1 MRLLLGLYLASPALG
16 AAFTSLQLSGSDG
29 PWCVQTKGDSTE
41 IGTPLEY
48 GKCGPAPTQRWS
60 YVENQLR
67 LSGEVDRCIGLKQG
81 AEAPE
86 AVLASCIPT
95 DDPTVETSWT
105 WDTTKRSQICTYHEK
120 TTTPQQTWCLSAIG
134 GQEPPRLF
142 LSWRQRAGRFEPQRT
157 PGGPVTDEEGKCG
170 AASGDE
176 ANAVTSGAVM
186 VCAMPVPNGMQG
198 RNARAVSRS
207 PAQRM
212 AVPGRYL
219 TYTDRLG
226 PTDPE
231 PPTRSITTSTYHEN
245 MFDPKRPQIFG
256 TVPPVVAGEPKHS
269 PAAPSITRPAPTTSW
284 LSMML
289 SGQPG
294 K

>member
-1 MRLLLGLYLASPALG
+1 
-16 AAFTSLQLSGSDG
+16 
-29 PWCVQTKGDSTE
+29 
-41 IGTPLEY
+41 
-48 GKCGPAPTQRWS
+48 
-60 YVENQLR
+60 
-67 LSGEVDRCIGLKQG
+67 
-81 AEAPE
+81 
-86 AVLASCIPT
+86 
-95 DDPTVETSWT
+95 
-105 WDTTKRSQICTYHEK
+105 
-120 TTTPQQTWCLSAIG
+120 
-134 GQEPPRLF
+134 
-142 LSWRQRAGRFEPQRT
+142 
-157 PGGPVTDEEGKCG
+157 
-170 AASGDE
+170 
-176 ANAVTSGAVM
+176 M

-256 TVPPVVAGEPKHS
+256 TVPSVVAGEPKHS

-284 LSMML
+284 LSHDALRSTRQMTFAVEAWERIPGTGAVRAKVDRRPSL
-289 SGQPG
+289 EVARTHVASRSTSTSTPAKPGPPVSGLTTDRY
-294 K
+294 